1 MNEVIDHAIRIIAI
15 GAGATLAMDGWLM
28 FLKRLGVPVQSFNL
42 LGRWIGHWPGGVFCH
57 DNIVKAAPVKGELLL
72 GWLAHYAIGIAFV
85 VMLVAV
91 VGPAWLATPTPLPA
105 IITGIVTVAA
115 PLLVMQP
122 AMGAGV
128 ASSKTRTPLRNC
140 IKSIATHTVFGIGLY
155 VAAAVVA
162 SMPEG
167 IAG

>member
-1 MNEVIDHAIRIIAI
+1 M
-15 GAGATLAMDGWLM
+15 
-28 FLKRLGVPVQSFNL
+28 
-42 LGRWIGHWPGGVFCH
+42 
-57 DNIVKAAPVKGELLL
+57 
-72 GWLAHYAIGIAFV
+72 
-85 VMLVAV
+85 
-91 VGPAWLATPTPLPA
+91 PTPLPA

>member
-15 GAGATLAMDGWLM
+15 GAGATLVMDGWLM
-28 FLKRLGVPVQSFNL
+28 FLNRLGVPIQSFNL
-42 LGRWIGHWPGGVFCH
+42 LGRWIGHWPGGVFRH
-57 DNIVKAAPVKGELLL
+57 DSIVKAAPVKRELLL

-122 AMGAGV
+122 ALGAGI
-128 ASSKTRTPLRNC
+128 ASTKTNAPLRNSL
-140 IKSIATHTVFGIGLY
+140 KSLANHSVFGIGLY
-155 VAAAVVA
+155 LAAMA
-162 SMPEG
+162 
-167 IAG
+167 IAAIGA

>member
-1 MNEVIDHAIRIIAI
+1 
-15 GAGATLAMDGWLM
+15 
-28 FLKRLGVPVQSFNL
+28 
-42 LGRWIGHWPGGVFCH
+42 
-57 DNIVKAAPVKGELLL
+57 
-72 GWLAHYAIGIAFV
+72 
-85 VMLVAV
+85 
-91 VGPAWLATPTPLPA
+91 
-105 IITGIVTVAA
+105 
-115 PLLVMQP
+115 LLVMQP

-162 SMPEG
+162 STPEG